1 MRIFHGF
8 DNLKGQIVAPVCTL
22 GSFDGIHRGHRELI
36 GEVISQAKACRGE
49 SVVLTFEPHPRI
61 ALGRAEGL
69 TLLTTLDEKATLLE
83 ELGVDNL
90 IVIPF
95 DEVFSRLAYRD
106 FFERYLVGK
115 LNIKHFVMGY
125 NHRLG
130 RGSEGNFATLSELGR
145 SHGFEVSQIKEWRES
160 DDKVSSTVIRNLIT
174 EGEISHAT
182 RLLGRP
188 YMVIG
193 EVDSSGQLRV
203 GSPIKTLPP
212 KGLYIA
218 KIDNTDAE
226 IEITN
231 SEHIGINGYAPQHS
245 GKRVKIELST
255 DSKNREKC

>member
-8 DNLKGQIVAPVCTL
+8 DNIEGLIVAPVCTL
-22 GSFDGIHRGHRELI
+22 GSFDGIHRGHRKLI
-36 GEVISQAKACRGE
+36 GEVISLAKACNGE

-61 ALGRAEGL
+61 ALGRGEGL
-69 TLLTTLDEKATLLE
+69 TLLTTLHEKAELLE

-95 DEVFSRLAYRD
+95 NEAFSRLAYRD

-130 RGSEGNFATLSELGR
+130 RGSEGTFSTLSELSR

-182 RLLGRP
+182 RLLGRA
-188 YMVIG
+188 YIIRGMV
-193 EVDSSGQLRV
+193 DKNGQV
-203 GSPIKTLPP
+203 TIESPIKALPP
-212 KGLYIA
+212 KGLYKV
-218 KIDNTDAE
+218 KINGTDAE
-226 IEITN
+226 IEIT
-231 SEHIGINGYAPQHS
+231 EHEQVAVIGFAPQHS
-245 GKRVKIELST
+245 ERQVTIELST